1 MNSEKNPKNTP
12 IIIEID
18 KNDDENLIQ
27 EKKCIIVSEQIKLS
41 SIDDDWENHQGDI
54 IFW

>member
-12 IIIEID
+12 IIIEVS

-27 EKKCIIVSEQIKLS
+27 EKKYIIVSEQIKLS
-41 SIDDDWENHQGDI
+41 PIDDGWENNQGDI
-54 IFW
+54 IMW